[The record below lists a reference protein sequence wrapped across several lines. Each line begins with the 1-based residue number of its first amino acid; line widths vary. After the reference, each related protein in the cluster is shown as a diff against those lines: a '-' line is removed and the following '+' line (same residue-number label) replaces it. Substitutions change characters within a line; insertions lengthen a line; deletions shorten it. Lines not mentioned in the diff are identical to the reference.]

1 MEILQTIWNA
11 LTSENEVLLNIVSI
25 PMTFIEATIT
35 LLLFSTLLNISF
47 SKKQGFLYV
56 VSFSVVALIGTYFIP
71 TPYNTFINIMAFPV
85 LVYFILKTNALK
97 SILAE
102 ITIYTVMF
110 LIVTPLIGIY
120 TSIFHVTS
128 VEVSVVPMH
137 KILYSVIL
145 YAILLFIYII
155 LKLTKF
161 HITFFDRFDHF
172 SYNLLIINFVVGIVS
187 IFLQAY
193 IEFLYIDYIPNFT
206 IILSLVVLLIYFS
219 ISLYSLFRTSKLEQT
234 EQLLEEEKMY
244 NKTLNTLH
252 DNIRGFKH
260 DFNNIV
266 QAIGGYISANNI
278 EGLKVYYRDLLKDCQ
293 INNNLAVLNP
303 ELINNPAIYSLLA
316 DKYYKAEE
324 LNIQINLEVFVDL
337 NNLNVKT
344 YELTRILGILL
355 DNAIEASAKCENKV
369 INIIFRRDKSNKTL
383 IIIQNTYTN
392 KDVSIDRIFEKGFTS
407 KDDNETNENA
417 KSHGLGLWE
426 VRKYL
431 RKHTNLD
438 LFTTKNEEFFT
449 QQFEIYDN

>member
-11 LTSENEVLLNIVSI
+11 LTSENEILLNIVSI
-25 PMTFIEATIT
+25 PMTFIEAIIT

-47 SKKQGFLYV
+47 SKKQGVLYV
-56 VSFSVVALIGTYFIP
+56 FSFSIVALISTYFIP

-102 ITIYTVMF
+102 IIIYTIMF
-110 LIVTPLIGIY
+110 LIVTPLISIY

-128 VEVSVVPMH
+128 FEVSVVPAH
-137 KILYSVIL
+137 KILYSIIL
-145 YAILLFIYII
+145 YAILLFIYIL

-193 IEFLYIDYIPNFT
+193 IEFLYIDFIPT
-206 IILSLVVLLIYFS
+206 SLIVLSLVVLLVYFF

-266 QAIGGYISANNI
+266 QAIGGYVSTNNI

-337 NNLNVKT
+337 NNLNIKT

-355 DNAIEASAKCENKV
+355 DNAIEASSKCENKV
-369 INIIFRRDKSNKTL
+369 INITFRKDKSNK
-383 IIIQNTYTN
+383 
-392 KDVSIDRIFEKGFTS
+392 IFNYYS
-407 KDDNETNENA
+407 
-417 KSHGLGLWE
+417 
-426 VRKYL
+426 KYL
-431 RKHTNLD
+431 
-438 LFTTKNEEFFT
+438 
-449 QQFEIYDN
+449 Y

>member
-25 PMTFIEATIT
+25 PMIFIEAI
-35 LLLFSTLLNISF
+35 LIFKLFTKLLNISYT
-47 SKKQGFLYV
+47 KKQSFLYTLC
-56 VSFSVVALIGTYFIP
+56 FSITSLISNYLIE
-71 TPYNTFINIMAFPV
+71 TPYNTFINLIIFPV

-97 SILAE
+97 SILAVL
-102 ITIYTVMF
+102 TSY
-110 LIVTPLIGIY
+110 IVFFCIGTPLI
-120 TSIFHVTS
+120 
-128 VEVSVVPMH
+128 
-137 KILYSVIL
+137 ILYT
-145 YAILLFIYII
+145 FIFELNSNVFSYVPIYKIIYSFTLYII
-155 LKLTKF
+155 LFIIYKIFKKF
-161 HITFFDRFDHF
+161 NIHITLFDKFDSW
-172 SYNLLIINFVVGIVS
+172 SYNILIINFIVGILS
-187 IFLQAY
+187 IAIQAY
-193 IEFLYIDYIPNFT
+193 IEYLYTDYIPLNLIF
-206 IILSLVVLLIYFS
+206 ISIAVLLLYFF

-369 INIIFRRDKSNKTL
+369 INIIFRKDKPTRTL
-383 IIIQNTYTN
+383 IIIQNSYTN

>member
-11 LTSENEVLLNIVSI
+11 LTSENEILLNIVSI
-25 PMTFIEATIT
+25 PMTFIEAIIT

-47 SKKQGFLYV
+47 SKKQGVLYV
-56 VSFSVVALIGTYFIP
+56 FSFSIVALISTYFIP

-102 ITIYTVMF
+102 IIIYTIMF
-110 LIVTPLIGIY
+110 LIVTPLISIY

-128 VEVSVVPMH
+128 FEVSVVPAH
-137 KILYSVIL
+137 KILYSIIL
-145 YAILLFIYII
+145 YAILLFIYIL

-193 IEFLYIDYIPNFT
+193 IEFLYIDFIPT
-206 IILSLVVLLIYFS
+206 SLIVLSLVVLLVYFF

-266 QAIGGYISANNI
+266 QAIGGYVSANNI

-337 NNLNVKT
+337 NNLNIKT

-369 INIIFRRDKSNKTL
+369 INITFRKDKSNKIL
-383 IIIQNTYTN
+383 IIIQNTYIN
-392 KDVSIDRIFEKGFTS
+392 KDINIDRIFEKGYTS
-407 KDDNETNENA
+407 KEDNANDENS
-417 KSHGLGLWE
+417 KNHGLGLWE

-438 LFTTKNEEFFT
+438 LFTTKNENFFT

>member
-25 PMTFIEATIT
+25 PMTFIEIILTF
-35 LLLFSTLLNISF
+35 LLFTTLLNISF
-47 SKKQGFLYV
+47 SRKNAIIYIICHSLV
-56 VSFSVVALIGTYFIP
+56 AILSSFFVPSPF
-71 TPYNTFINIMAFPV
+71 NTFINILAFPV

-110 LIVTPLIGIY
+110 LIVTPLISIY

-128 VEVSVVPMH
+128 LEVSVIPVH
-137 KILYSVIL
+137 KILYSIIL
-145 YAILLFIYII
+145 YTILLLVCII
-155 LKLTKF
+155 LKITKL

-266 QAIGGYISANNI
+266 QAIGGYISTNNI
-278 EGLKVYYRDLLKDCQ
+278 DGLKVYYRDLLKDCQ

-392 KDVSIDRIFEKGFTS
+392 KDVNIDRIFEKGFTS
-407 KDDNETNENA
+407 KEDTGTNDST

-431 RKHTNLD
+431 RKHTHLD
-438 LFTTKNEEFFT
+438 LFTTKSEEFFT

>member
-11 LTSENEVLLNIVSI
+11 LTSENEILLNIVSI
-25 PMTFIEATIT
+25 PMTFIEIT
-35 LLLFSTLLNISF
+35 LTFLLFTTLLNISF
-47 SKKQGFLYV
+47 SKKNAILYIV
-56 VSFSVVALIGTYFIP
+56 CHSLVAILSSCFVP
-71 TPYNTFINIMAFPV
+71 SPFNTFINIMAFPV
-85 LVYFILKTNALK
+85 LVYFILRTNALK

-110 LIVTPLIGIY
+110 LIVTPLISIY
-120 TSIFHVTS
+120 TSIFDVS
-128 VEVSVVPMH
+128 SMEVSVIPAH
-137 KILYSVIL
+137 KILYSIIL
-145 YAILLFIYII
+145 YAILLLVFII
-155 LKLTKF
+155 LKVTKF

-172 SYNLLIINFVVGIVS
+172 SYNLLIINFVVGIIA

-193 IEFLYIDYIPNFT
+193 VEFLYIDYIPSFI
-206 IILSLVVLLIYFS
+206 IILSLVVLLVYFF

-266 QAIGGYISANNI
+266 QAIGGYVTTNNI
-278 EGLKVYYRDLLKDCQ
+278 DGLKLYYRDLLKDCQ

-337 NNLNVKT
+337 NNLNIKT

-369 INIIFRRDKSNKTL
+369 INITFRKDKSNKTL

-392 KDVSIDRIFEKGFTS
+392 KDINIDRIFEKGYTS
-407 KDDNETNENA
+407 KTDTVSNENA
-417 KSHGLGLWE
+417 KNHGLGLWE

-431 RKHTNLD
+431 RKHTTLD

>member
-11 LTSENEVLLNIVSI
+11 LTSENEILLNIVSI
-25 PMTFIEATIT
+25 PMTFIEAIIT

-47 SKKQGFLYV
+47 SKKQGVLYV
-56 VSFSVVALIGTYFIP
+56 FSFSIVALISTYFIP

-102 ITIYTVMF
+102 IIIYTIMF
-110 LIVTPLIGIY
+110 LIVTPLISIY

-128 VEVSVVPMH
+128 FEVSVVPAH
-137 KILYSVIL
+137 KILYSIIL
-145 YAILLFIYII
+145 YAILLFIYIL

-193 IEFLYIDYIPNFT
+193 IEFLYIDFIPT
-206 IILSLVVLLIYFS
+206 SLIVLSLVVLLVYFF

-266 QAIGGYISANNI
+266 QAIGGYVTTNNI
-278 EGLKVYYRDLLKDCQ
+278 DGLKLYYRDLLKDCQ

-337 NNLNVKT
+337 NNLNIKT

-355 DNAIEASAKCENKV
+355 DNAIEASSKCENKV
-369 INIIFRRDKSNKTL
+369 INITFRRNKSNKTL

-392 KDVSIDRIFEKGFTS
+392 KDINIDRIFEKGYTS
-407 KDDNETNENA
+407 KEDNANDENS
-417 KSHGLGLWE
+417 KNHGLGLWE

>member
-11 LTSENEVLLNIVSI
+11 LTSENEILLNIVSI
-25 PMTFIEATIT
+25 PMTFIEAIIT

-47 SKKQGFLYV
+47 SKKQGVLYV
-56 VSFSVVALIGTYFIP
+56 FSFSIVALISTYFIP

-102 ITIYTVMF
+102 IIIYTIMF
-110 LIVTPLIGIY
+110 LIVTPLISIY

-128 VEVSVVPMH
+128 FEVSVVPAH
-137 KILYSVIL
+137 KILYSIIL
-145 YAILLFIYII
+145 YAILLFIYIL

-193 IEFLYIDYIPNFT
+193 IEFLYIDFIPT
-206 IILSLVVLLIYFS
+206 SLIVLSLAVLLVYFF

-266 QAIGGYISANNI
+266 QAIGGYVTTNNI
-278 EGLKVYYRDLLKDCQ
+278 DGLKLYYRDLLKDCQ

-337 NNLNVKT
+337 NNLNIKT

-355 DNAIEASAKCENKV
+355 DNAIEASSKCENKV
-369 INIIFRRDKSNKTL
+369 INITFRRNKSNKTL

-392 KDVSIDRIFEKGFTS
+392 KDINIDRIFEKGYTS
-407 KDDNETNENA
+407 KEDNANDENS
-417 KSHGLGLWE
+417 KNHGLGLWE

>member
-11 LTSENEVLLNIVSI
+11 LTSENEILLNIVSI
-25 PMTFIEATIT
+25 PMTFIEAIIT

-47 SKKQGFLYV
+47 SKKQGVLYV
-56 VSFSVVALIGTYFIP
+56 FSFSIVALISTYFIP

-102 ITIYTVMF
+102 IIIYTIMF
-110 LIVTPLIGIY
+110 LIVTPLISIY

-128 VEVSVVPMH
+128 FEVSVVPAH
-137 KILYSVIL
+137 KILYSIIL
-145 YAILLFIYII
+145 YAILLFIYIL

-193 IEFLYIDYIPNFT
+193 IEFLYIDFIPT
-206 IILSLVVLLIYFS
+206 SLIVLSLVVLLVYFF

-266 QAIGGYISANNI
+266 QAIGGYVSANNI

-337 NNLNVKT
+337 NNLNIKT

-369 INIIFRRDKSNKTL
+369 INITFRKDKSNKIL
-383 IIIQNTYTN
+383 IIIQNTYIN
-392 KDVSIDRIFEKGFTS
+392 KDINIDRIFEKGYTS
-407 KDDNETNENA
+407 KEDNANDENS
-417 KSHGLGLWE
+417 KNHGLGLWE

-438 LFTTKNEEFFT
+438 LFTTKNEDFFT